1 MLIDMVKYIYIYYF
15 SFIFLIFWINQS
27 KLTEAAPGIAG
38 ADWTDE
44 EVQLVKAKL
53 WTVMS
58 NPDRFVKVSATA
70 DVHVLMD
77 DFAF

>member
-58 NPDRFVKVSATA
+58 NPDRFVKVSATG
-70 DVHVLMD
+70 DVLMD